1 MIEATAAVSVS
12 SVKRPRLGLITALLC
27 LSLTA
32 ASGGRAVLAVEARFT
47 TSDKAEIRYLDVG
60 PRGTAPTL
68 LLVPGWRF
76 TAEIWQQ
83 TIDAFAKER
92 RVLAID
98 PRSQGASSKMLT
110 GNTPERRAAD
120 VHELVQSL
128 GLANVVLVGW
138 SQGVQDVA
146 AYLGQFGT
154 DALAGVVLV
163 DSSVA
168 AGPAEIELH
177 PEFAKSVLGGIA
189 VYAAHPAEY
198 SVGLLRAVITRP
210 LPESEID
217 RLAKLSLATPTDI
230 GSGMLVLDMFAVD
243 RRPHLARCDKPALVV
258 ASAESP
264 MLEAQRQTAA
274 ALKARFEA
282 IAGAGHAVFVDQP
295 ERFNAVLAE
304 FLAGLARPK

>member
-1 MIEATAAVSVS
+1 MIASTAPASLSSVRQPRLALVAAVC
-12 SVKRPRLGLITALLC
+12 C
-27 LSLTA
+27 LSLVA
-32 ASGGRAVLAVEARFT
+32 ASGSRSFAAEARFT

-60 PRGTAPTL
+60 PRGAAQTL

-76 TAEIWQQ
+76 TAEIWQK

-92 RVLAID
+92 RVIAID

-128 GLANVVLVGW
+128 ALENVVLVGW

-154 DALAGVVLV
+154 EALAGVVLV

-177 PEFAKSVLGGIA
+177 PEFAQSVLGGIA
-189 VYAAHPAEY
+189 IYAAHPAEY
-198 SVGLLRAVITRP
+198 SAGLLKAVITRP
-210 LPESEID
+210 LPESEIE
-217 RLAKLSLATPTDI
+217 RLAKLSLLTPTDI
-230 GSGMLVLDMFAVD
+230 GSAMLVLDMFAVD
-243 RRPHLARCDKPALVV
+243 RRPNLARCDKPALLV

-264 MLEAQRQTAA
+264 MLAAQKETAA
-274 ALKARFEA
+274 ALHARFET

-295 ERFNAVLAE
+295 ERFNALLGDFLAE
-304 FLAGLARPK
+304 IGKPK